1 MSLMNNNSLN
11 SSQQYQLHSTPLA
24 SYQQCQYGPPG
35 PQGQFVGYMSPP
47 VIGNDLNSK
56 LDMLTNKIDELSIKL
71 NKLDIIE
78 RRLAPVETKVGS
90 INGEM
95 KEVKERV
102 DEMDKG
108 LDFIN
113 GQFETNRQELHDI
126 KLNVKDLK
134 VTTNILQTR
143 NEFTRTELTR
153 LNTNVTEMR
162 NDQIDLQMRS
172 MSNNLIFTGIV
183 EMADENTESELNNF
197 LHTIMGIEKNLVF
210 TGIVEMADENTES
223 ELNNFLHTIM
233 GIEKNLVFNRVHRI
247 GKQQPNKSRPIIANF
262 VFSKDRDLVRYEA
275 PKTLKGKP
283 YGVNEQFPKVI
294 NDRRKALYPHFKAA
308 KRMNKKAVF
317 KVDKLFIEGE
327 LFDPDSNFHDDDYR
341 RRANHLDMEIT
352 SVKQPVL
359 GAAVGE

>member
-1 MSLMNNNSLN
+1 
-11 SSQQYQLHSTPLA
+11 
-24 SYQQCQYGPPG
+24 
-35 PQGQFVGYMSPP
+35 
-47 VIGNDLNSK
+47 
-56 LDMLTNKIDELSIKL
+56 
-71 NKLDIIE
+71 
-78 RRLAPVETKVGS
+78 
-90 INGEM
+90 M

-113 GQFETNRQELHDI
+113 GPFETNRQELHDI

-162 NDQIDLQMRS
+162 NTQIDLQMHS
-172 MSNNLIFTGIV
+172 MNKNLIFTGIV
-183 EMADENTESELNNF
+183 EMADENT
-197 LHTIMGIEKNLVF
+197 K
-210 TGIVEMADENTES
+210 S

-275 PKTLKGKP
+275 PKTLK
-283 YGVNEQFPKVI
+283 E
-294 NDRRKALYPHFKAA
+294 R
-308 KRMNKKAVF
+308 NK
-317 KVDKLFIEGE
+317 
-327 LFDPDSNFHDDDYR
+327 
-341 RRANHLDMEIT
+341 
-352 SVKQPVL
+352 
-359 GAAVGE
+359 